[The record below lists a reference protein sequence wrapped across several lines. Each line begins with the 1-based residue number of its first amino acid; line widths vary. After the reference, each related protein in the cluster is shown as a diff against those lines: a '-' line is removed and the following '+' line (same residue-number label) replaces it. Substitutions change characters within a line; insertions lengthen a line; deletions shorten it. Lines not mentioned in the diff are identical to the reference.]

1 MVICSD
7 LEIDSENDVWILVE
21 TNGKGKNEVDPTPII
36 GFKHKSTGYCLH
48 SHNTNNGKIV
58 TLRPGEIGVDDEWL
72 IRRYNLTTSYDTD
85 HLMNGDI
92 IGLFHNITNKPAL
105 YSHAVL
111 LGDGSQEVSCFGD
124 GSENNNK

>member
-1 MVICSD
+1 MF
-7 LEIDSENDVWILVE
+7 LL
-21 TNGKGKNEVDPTPII
+21 
-36 GFKHKSTGYCLH
+36 
-48 SHNTNNGKIV
+48 

-124 GSENNNK
+124 GSENNNKMCIRDSICSDLEIDSENDVWILVETNGKGKNEVDPVPLNNIGGLHKKRD